1 MDKELYG
8 IIGTVAG
15 AFAGGFIGIAG
26 TYLKMRHDE
35 RTERNRLYREKLEAL
50 FEEVSALLKYH
61 DKMFVAGFKKKKLD
75 VREMADWFLGI
86 NDERVLM
93 LIAFYARGL
102 NEKYLGCLAT
112 VEEFNK
118 ALTEQHGKFININE
132 DGTADEETIEKLI
145 EKRGK
150 VQKAYKK
157 MQSAIAKESEKYID
171 PPKHARLNRPE

>member
-8 IIGTVAG
+8 IIGAVAG

-35 RTERNRLYREKLEAL
+35 RTEKNRLYREKLETL

-61 DKMFVAGFKKKKLD
+61 DKMFVAGFKKIKLD
-75 VREMADWFLGI
+75 VREMADWFVGI

-102 NEKYLGCLAT
+102 KEIYLECLSAVDEFKNELIK
-112 VEEFNK
+112 
-118 ALTEQHGKFININE
+118 QSGKFININK
-132 DGTADEETIEKLI
+132 DGTANEETIEELI
-145 EKRGK
+145 DKRGK
-150 VQKAYKK
+150 GTKGLQKN
-157 MQSAIAKESEKYID
+157 AISDSKRK
-171 PPKHARLNRPE
+171 